1 MKSKVREIE
10 EDQNHIGV
18 WLRSE
23 GKIMSEVNY
32 FKLSY
37 YRTQVPIYKS
47 QNEIRTVL
55 QKFGLKGIRFTEYNK
70 IGVIEF
76 ILEKNNKEMAFRF
89 KFDLPEKGIYH
100 RQVYRA
106 LFHYLKN
113 RFMAIEFGITTI
125 EEEFLQELIL
135 KLPDGTDTTVKEL
148 VSNQLNQ
155 LEFNSELQLPFK
167 KKN

>member
-1 MKSKVREIE
+1 M
-10 EDQNHIGV
+10 N
-18 WLRSE
+18 
-23 GKIMSEVNY
+23 EVDY
-32 FKLSY
+32 KKLSY
-37 YRTQVPIYKS
+37 YRTSVPIYKS

-55 QKFGLKGIRFTEYNK
+55 QKFGLKGIRFTEYKK

-89 KFDLPEKGIYH
+89 KFNLPEKEMYQ

-113 RFMAIEFGITTI
+113 RFMAVEFGITTV

-135 KLPDGTDTTVKEL
+135 KLPNGTDTTVKEL
-148 VSNQLNQ
+148 VKEQLKG
-155 LEFNSELQLPFK
+155 LEYNSELQLPFK
-167 KKN
+167 KKE